1 MDGIPS
7 DRDLSAIGLLQDPV
21 RRALYG
27 HVVASGGEVSRNQAA
42 AAAGVARGLAAFH
55 LDKLVEAGLLEA
67 SFRRLGDRRG
77 PGAGRPAKLYR
88 RAAGEVAASLPP
100 RTYETAAHL
109 LAETVEQAGADLELQ
124 AAARRAG
131 AEAGRRIAAEAS
143 AAPGRPADTGPR
155 PAPAVEPVL
164 AARGYEPF
172 RDGDALRLRNC
183 PFATLSAEFPVL
195 VCAMNLCLVEGLL
208 DGLGQDPGR
217 AVMDPAPDRCCVAV
231 LSKDNQD

>member
-1 MDGIPS
+1 MLYNAAMGTLPP
-7 DRDLSAIGLLQDPV
+7 DRDLAAIGLLQDPV

-27 HVVASGGEVSRNQAA
+27 HVVAAGGEVSRDQAA

-88 RAAGEVAASLPP
+88 RAAGQVTASLPP
-100 RTYETAAHL
+100 RAYETAARL

-131 AEAGRRIAAEAS
+131 AAEGRAA
-143 AAPGRPADTGPR
+143 RGPIER
-155 PAPAVEPVL
+155 L
-164 AARGYEPF
+164 LDARGYEPY
-172 RDGDALRLRNC
+172 RDGAALRLRNC
-183 PFATLSAEFPVL
+183 PYASLAGEFPVL
-195 VCAMNLCLVEGLL
+195 VCAMNLSLIEGLL
-208 DGLGQDPGR
+208 EGIGEPPGQ
-217 AVMDPAPDRCCVAV
+217 AEMDPAPGRCCVAV
-231 LSKDNQD
+231 HQQRTSP

>member
-7 DRDLSAIGLLQDPV
+7 DRDLAAIGLLQDPV

-42 AAAGVARGLAAFH
+42 KAAGVARSLAAFH

-88 RAAGEVAASLPP
+88 RAAGQVAATLPP
-100 RTYETAAHL
+100 RTYEAAAQL
-109 LAETVEQAGADLELQ
+109 LAETVEEAGADLELQ

-131 AEAGRRIAAEAS
+131 ARAGRRIAAEAE
-143 AAPGRPADTGPR
+143 AGPGPS
-155 PAPAVEPVL
+155 VELVL
-164 AARGYEPF
+164 EARGYEPY

-183 PFATLSAEFPVL
+183 PFANLSAEFPVL

-217 AVMDPAPDRCCVAV
+217 AIMDPAPDRCCVAV
-231 LSKDNQD
+231 LSKGNKN

>member
-1 MDGIPS
+1 MDGIPP
-7 DRDLSAIGLLQDPV
+7 DRDLAAIGLLQDPV

-27 HVVASGGEVSRNQAA
+27 HVVAAGGEVSRNQAA
-42 AAAGVARGLAAFH
+42 EAAGVARSLAAFH

-88 RAAGEVAASLPP
+88 RAAGQVAATLPP
-100 RTYETAAHL
+100 RTYEAAAHL
-109 LAETVEQAGADLELQ
+109 LAETVEEAGADLELQ

-131 AEAGRRIAAEAS
+131 ARTGRRIAAEA
-143 AAPGRPADTGPR
+143 AAGPD
-155 PAPAVEPVL
+155 PVPPVEQVL
-164 AARGYEPF
+164 AARGYEPY

-183 PFATLSAEFPVL
+183 PFANLSAEFPVL
-195 VCAMNLCLVEGLL
+195 VCAMNLCLIEGLL

-231 LSKDNQD
+231 DSKDNQD

>member
-1 MDGIPS
+1 MDGVPS
-7 DRDLSAIGLLQDPV
+7 DQDLAAIGLLQDPV
-21 RRALYG
+21 RRALYA

-42 AAAGVARGLAAFH
+42 EVAGVARGLAAFH
-55 LDKLVEAGLLEA
+55 LDKLVDAGLLEA
-67 SFRRLGDRRG
+67 TFRRLGDRRG

-88 RAAGEVAASLPP
+88 RAAGQVEATLPP

-131 AEAGRRIAAEAS
+131 AEAGRRLQQGA
-143 AAPGRPADTGPR
+143 G
-155 PAPAVEPVL
+155 PAPAVEQML
-164 AARGYEPF
+164 RARGYEPY

-183 PFATLSAEFPVL
+183 PFANLSAEFPVL

-231 LSKDNQD
+231 RSKDNQD

>member
-1 MDGIPS
+1 MDGVPS
-7 DRDLSAIGLLQDPV
+7 DRDLAAIGLLQDPV
-21 RRALYG
+21 RRALYA

-42 AAAGVARGLAAFH
+42 EAAGIARSLAAFH

-67 SFRRLGDRRG
+67 TFRRLGDRRG

-88 RAAGEVAASLPP
+88 RAAGQVAATFPP
-100 RTYETAAHL
+100 RTYEAAAHL

-131 AEAGRRIAAEAS
+131 AGIAAEAE
-143 AAPGRPADTGPR
+143 AGPG
-155 PAPAVEPVL
+155 PAPAVERVL
-164 AARGYEPF
+164 AAGGYEPY

-183 PFATLSAEFPVL
+183 PFANLAAEFPVL
-195 VCAMNLCLVEGLL
+195 VCAMNLSLVEGLL

-231 LSKDNQD
+231 LSKGNQD